1 MRGTIG
7 ILLDPEMPP
16 DDTSIISILTSRKA
30 EANLIESANVQL
42 PPLPSTADNRKN
54 TGFSFGHT
62 SRTAAATSTANR
74 IRLAN
79 EPP

>member
-1 MRGTIG
+1 
-7 ILLDPEMPP
+7 MPP
-16 DDTSIISILTSRKA
+16 DDTSTISIPTSRRA
-30 EANLIESANVQL
+30 AASEIESANVQL
-42 PPLPSTADNRKN
+42 PPFPSTADSRKN